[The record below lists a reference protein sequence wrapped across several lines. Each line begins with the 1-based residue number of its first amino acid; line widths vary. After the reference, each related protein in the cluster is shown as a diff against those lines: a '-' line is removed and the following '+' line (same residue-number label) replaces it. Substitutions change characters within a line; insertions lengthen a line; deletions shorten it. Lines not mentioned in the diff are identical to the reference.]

1 MVTQWDSERHHYYQ
15 RLLSNH
21 LIYYKQIKFK
31 TQIAY
36 KNEVYHAS
44 FLANVSFF
52 SIFFPFWFHFQYVFS
67 IHKLVQLPGTI
78 KELQFLLTSWLEG
91 TFPTVHLTKA
101 PDSSSRNITVAI
113 TVVKA
118 DIISKCFS
126 KSVKLSQQ
134 PKRISSTGKM
144 VEN

>member
-21 LIYYKQIKFK
+21 LIYYKQIKIK

-52 SIFFPFWFHFQYVFS
+52 SIFFPFWFQFQYVFS
-67 IHKLVQLPGTI
+67 IHTLAQLSGTI

-91 TFPTVHLTKA
+91 TLPTVHLAKA
-101 PDSSSRNITVAI
+101 PGSSSRDITAAI

>member
-52 SIFFPFWFHFQYVFS
+52 SFFFPFWLQFQYVFS
-67 IHKLVQLPGTI
+67 ILKLAQLPGTI

-101 PDSSSRNITVAI
+101 PGRDITAATTVA
-113 TVVKA
+113 KA
-118 DIISKCFS
+118 DIVSNCFS
-126 KSVKLSQQ
+126 KSLKLSKQ